1 MDEKRENLTD
11 EEVVASETDNEQI
24 SAEETEATPEANGEA
39 YASATSDSAA
49 QPENPRKKSQLW
61 GNIFFVVSIALS
73 LYLIYG
79 LSRKAGSG
87 SEKTFI
93 EVFSNLNV
101 KYLLISLATVVGM
114 MGLDSLKYFVIMRA
128 TKVGANYRTA
138 LTVGMLGKYYDYIT
152 PFSSGGQPMQIYY
165 LHKKGIGGGESSA
178 VIFIKFAFN
187 MTMWLAICLCLMV
200 FNRGALYQYVTDSTQ
215 LKLFQVAGWIGFAVN
230 CALPLLI
237 LSCVV
242 FPKMTLAITR
252 WVLNIGYKLKIVKD
266 KDAQLERGKK
276 AVSDFVAAFVSMIKR
291 PLHSIILA
299 VLCIVEPLLGM
310 MLPYFVVVA
319 LGGAAVTPSFDLM
332 LAIMTLNVYV
342 QMSVTVVPTP
352 GNSGAM
358 ESAFMMTL
366 VSVSEGVLFW
376 TVFSW
381 RFLSYYSYI
390 IIGLGITIAHLIK
403 NNRKTRLQP
412 PPKADASSKE

>member
-1 MDEKRENLTD
+1 MDDKR
-11 EEVVASETDNEQI
+11 DNFKVEQ
-24 SAEETEATPEANGEA
+24 
-39 YASATSDSAA
+39 SATAQDSTPPQVYAEGESSSAINANA
-49 QPENPRKKSQLW
+49 QPVNPRKKTKVW
-61 GNIFFVVSIALS
+61 GNIFFVVSIVLS

-87 SEKTFI
+87 SEKSFI
-93 EVFSNLNV
+93 EVFSQINV
-101 KYLLISLATVVGM
+101 KYLVLSLGTLLAM
-114 MGLDSLKYFVIMRA
+114 MILDSLKYHVIMRA
-128 TKVGANYRTA
+128 TKVGAGYSTA
-138 LTVGMLGKYYDYIT
+138 LTVGLLGKYYDYIT

-187 MTMWLAICLCLMV
+187 MSMWLTICFCLML
-200 FNRGALYQYVTDSTQ
+200 FNRDALNVYVTDVTQ
-215 LKLFQVAGWIGFAVN
+215 LKIFQIAGWLGFAVN

-237 LSCVV
+237 VSCVLL
-242 FPKMTLAITR
+242 PKMTWAITR
-252 WVLNIGYKLKIVKD
+252 WVLNVGNKLKIVKN
-266 KDAQLERGKK
+266 KDALLARAKN
-276 AVSDFVAAFVSMIKR
+276 AVDAFVAAFISMLKK
-291 PLHSIILA
+291 PLHSLLLTL
-299 VLCIVEPLLGM
+299 LCIAEPLLGM

-319 LGGAAVTPSFDLM
+319 LGGAAIVPSAELM

-366 VSVSEGVLFW
+366 VIVSEGVLFW

-381 RFLSYYSYI
+381 RFLSYYSFI

-403 NNRKTRLQP
+403 NNRHKKNML
-412 PPKADASSKE
+412 E